1 MLHKLRH
8 ETNNNLTNTIL
19 FLSQKHIK
27 NMGYLYSCLI
37 HYLKLKWVTSDW
49 LTTYT
54 AIISVPGRGG
64 GGCLQYTPH
73 PGIFCYLT
81 WLGSPWREMLLHYT
95 FMWKIIM
102 FFAIKREKCPT
113 VSNVF
118 SFVLHVQ
125 VFSLLIINSMSLT
138 TKEAIPYNTHDS
150 IYEKT
155 SKPQYFLSVKNMS
168 EEG

>member
-64 GGCLQYTPH
+64 GGACNTPH
-73 PGIFCYLT
+73 TP
-81 WLGSPWREMLLHYT
+81 E
-95 FMWKIIM
+95 
-102 FFAIKREKCPT
+102 
-113 VSNVF
+113 F
-118 SFVLHVQ
+118 SV
-125 VFSLLIINSMSLT
+125 I
-138 TKEAIPYNTHDS
+138 
-150 IYEKT
+150 
-155 SKPQYFLSVKNMS
+155 
-168 EEG
+168 